1 MGLAA
6 PRRLFFRRD
15 KGTAT
20 RPSTPDEAVTPLA
33 VLESNRE
40 FEVFAPFVGSVLG
53 PRKIY
58 PSSRLFPPSQVGVT
72 GGN

>member
-6 PRRLFFRRD
+6 QRRLFFRRD

-20 RPSTPDEAVTPLA
+20 CPSAPDEAVAPLA
-33 VLESNRE
+33 VPESNRE

-53 PRKIY
+53 PRKPH
-58 PSSRLFPPSQVGVT
+58 PSSRLFPIW
-72 GGN
+72 